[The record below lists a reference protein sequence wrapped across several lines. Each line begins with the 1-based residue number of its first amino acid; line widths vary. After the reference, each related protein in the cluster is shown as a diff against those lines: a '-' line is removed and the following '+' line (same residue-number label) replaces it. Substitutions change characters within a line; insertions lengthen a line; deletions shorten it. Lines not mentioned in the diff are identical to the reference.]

1 MLQSDLCYYTEAY
14 IVLKGTITVKGDD
27 NRDIKGRF
35 FAFKNNVPFICCIS
49 NINSIIIDN
58 VKDLDVVM
66 PMCNLPE
73 YSKSYRKTTG
83 GLWNY
88 YRDEPNIHPPNN
100 YNANSITNFASF
112 KYKSSITVKTSD
124 NDDDND
130 KHDNRKK

>member
-14 IVLKGTITVKGDD
+14 IIVKGTITVKGDD
-27 NRDIKGRF
+27 NRDIKSRF

-49 NINSIIIDN
+49 NISSIIIDN
-58 VKDLDVVM
+58 AKDLDVVM

-112 KYKSSITVKTSD
+112 KYKSSITGKTLD

-130 KHDNRKK
+130 EHNNRKK

>member
-1 MLQSDLCYYTEAY
+1 MLQSDLFYYTEAY
-14 IVLKGTITVKGDD
+14 IVVKGTITVKRDD
-27 NRDIKGRF
+27 NRDIKSRF

-58 VKDLDVVM
+58 AKDLDLVM

-73 YSKSYRKTTG
+73 YSKSY
-83 GLWNY
+83 N
-88 YRDEPNIHPPNN
+88 EPNIHPPNN

-130 KHDNRKK
+130 EHDNRKKIKRLIKL